1 MEDLR
6 DRIKSVCSESRRKG
20 VIVCFFAG
28 KDEKTGES
36 WCGDCRKYVSR
47 ERKEHVVITNARKK
61 NRAKPLLDK
70 YVPDTTYIEL
80 SRDVYKEVKLAE
92 DLKSIIP
99 KLPTLHRFRD
109 GKSTSRL
116 VEGECYDE
124 ALLKKFVL
132 E

>member
-36 WCGDCRKYVSR
+36 WCGDCRKYVLR
-47 ERKEHVVITNARKK
+47 EKKENVVITNARKK

-80 SRDVYKEVKLAE
+80 SRDIYKEVKLME
-92 DLKSIIP
+92 DIKSIIP
-99 KLPTLHRFRD
+99 KLPTLHRFKD
-109 GKSTSRL
+109 AKSISRL
-116 VEGECYDE
+116 IEGECYDE

>member
-1 MEDLR
+1 M
-6 DRIKSVCSESRRKG
+6 
-20 VIVCFFAG
+20 
-28 KDEKTGES
+28 
-36 WCGDCRKYVSR
+36 
-47 ERKEHVVITNARKK
+47 
-61 NRAKPLLDK
+61 LDK

-99 KLPTLHRFRD
+99 KLPTLLRFRD
-109 GKSTSRL
+109 KKSTSRL